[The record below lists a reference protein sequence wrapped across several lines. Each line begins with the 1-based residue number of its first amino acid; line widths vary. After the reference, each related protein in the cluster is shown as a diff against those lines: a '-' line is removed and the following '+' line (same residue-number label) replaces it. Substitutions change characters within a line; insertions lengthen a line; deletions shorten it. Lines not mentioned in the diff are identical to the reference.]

1 MNIIQQPDSL
11 SLSQNLKEF
20 LIVSDTQV
28 SFMLR
33 QGETE
38 ILSQRYDPP
47 TEGYIAVNLR
57 DVIHGRLSFLF
68 EDSSSI
74 YQQFSLVDDF
84 TAIVDDTEI
93 KFRVIRSGVDR
104 LADSA
109 TNFLTQNFLTWQ
121 PSIKPVTY
129 YSPEF
134 LTYYAVVP
142 CTAQLRAYF
151 TDDAGVITSQTDY
164 TITDLLPG
172 IAYTI
177 PLQYSVVAGWLG
189 HKLSAYY
196 DVWVENTTGQRL
208 TYIQRYYAEDMRSEQ
223 EQWILFENTLG
234 GLDTFRAYGN
244 TTFNG
249 EHTHNLAEIDEIS
262 QEYRVD
268 TERKFQK
275 NTGHL
280 NNDERKWLLD
290 FFPSKGKYCYTGNYL
305 RPIVVVESNVSYTD
319 KELPSNYTF
328 TFKYADARP
337 LLNLPRTDV
346 PADVLN
352 ITVPSVG
359 SFTVPPRLA
368 EFPRLPLSE
377 GALFPVQNPYSEEWG
392 TTTASAISVLIAQL
406 LAANSG
412 TGGGVGHAHR
422 NIDLLNSLSFIKD
435 YLLVNEKKIKAGYA
449 DLAKEIEG
457 DKYLHKDRTDRT
469 NFLLEFGE
477 FIDSLTAGKGAG
489 IYPNGLAQFERLE
502 VRSSLTVLEL
512 IFNRLSAMEGDYSFS
527 ESGTIDSVELL
538 SDGTYSLPLCKRW
551 DNDFTALAENDVVY
565 GIVNDLAS
573 GGGNYYT
580 SWMRVLHVD
589 TSANTINAV
598 LYPDSEVPG
607 GKNYPPEPLMIIT
620 RRGNPVNEERQGYWY
635 LSSREHCIC
644 MLDGV
649 TKPILEEYN
658 YSVIVGRLKNLSI
671 FDNLP
676 INYLQ
681 SYIYCR
687 GIAIQDILRI
697 DYQGTP
703 VVSLVDRGN
712 WSAEVAASG
721 QPYSLSATSADT
733 VWHYGCR
740 WKCLINGTTSE
751 PRYAS
756 TGWAM
761 IEGNPNFTID
771 IDSTNGWN
779 LNLDGYDNEGNPLTE
794 LTILEITGALY
805 NRDVTEH
812 ILDADVEWTRD
823 SGNVTEDNAWAVRHA
838 EVGKMLPLATEDLG
852 VNFTTLGY
860 CRFKATVL
868 LRDGIG
874 VLTDEMEITI

>member
-1 MNIIQQPDSL
+1 
-11 SLSQNLKEF
+11 
-20 LIVSDTQV
+20 
-28 SFMLR
+28 
-33 QGETE
+33 
-38 ILSQRYDPP
+38 
-47 TEGYIAVNLR
+47 
-57 DVIHGRLSFLF
+57 
-68 EDSSSI
+68 
-74 YQQFSLVDDF
+74 
-84 TAIVDDTEI
+84 
-93 KFRVIRSGVDR
+93 
-104 LADSA
+104 
-109 TNFLTQNFLTWQ
+109 
-121 PSIKPVTY
+121 
-129 YSPEF
+129 
-134 LTYYAVVP
+134 
-142 CTAQLRAYF
+142 
-151 TDDAGVITSQTDY
+151 
-164 TITDLLPG
+164 
-172 IAYTI
+172 
-177 PLQYSVVAGWLG
+177 
-189 HKLSAYY
+189 
-196 DVWVENTTGQRL
+196 
-208 TYIQRYYAEDMRSEQ
+208 
-223 EQWILFENTLG
+223 
-234 GLDTFRAYGN
+234 
-244 TTFNG
+244 
-249 EHTHNLAEIDEIS
+249 
-262 QEYRVD
+262 
-268 TERKFQK
+268 
-275 NTGHL
+275 
-280 NNDERKWLLD
+280 
-290 FFPSKGKYCYTGNYL
+290 
-305 RPIVVVESNVSYTD
+305 
-319 KELPSNYTF
+319 
-328 TFKYADARP
+328 
-337 LLNLPRTDV
+337 
-346 PADVLN
+346 
-352 ITVPSVG
+352 
-359 SFTVPPRLA
+359 
-368 EFPRLPLSE
+368 
-377 GALFPVQNPYSEEWG
+377 
-392 TTTASAISVLIAQL
+392 
-406 LAANSG
+406 
-412 TGGGVGHAHR
+412 
-422 NIDLLNSLSFIKD
+422 
-435 YLLVNEKKIKAGYA
+435 
-449 DLAKEIEG
+449 
-457 DKYLHKDRTDRT
+457 
-469 NFLLEFGE
+469 
-477 FIDSLTAGKGAG
+477 
-489 IYPNGLAQFERLE
+489 
-502 VRSSLTVLEL
+502 
-512 IFNRLSAMEGDYSFS
+512 
-527 ESGTIDSVELL
+527 
-538 SDGTYSLPLCKRW
+538 
-551 DNDFTALAENDVVY
+551 
-565 GIVNDLAS
+565 
-573 GGGNYYT
+573 
-580 SWMRVLHVD
+580 
-589 TSANTINAV
+589 
-598 LYPDSEVPG
+598 
-607 GKNYPPEPLMIIT
+607 MIIT

-838 EVGKMLPLATEDLG
+838 EAGKMLPLATEDLG